1 MSRRTDQVNQL
12 LRQEIS
18 ELLQREV
25 RDPRVAGIVSV
36 THVDVSPD
44 LRRARAFV
52 SVLGTEEERAGTLAA
67 LASAR
72 PFIRRE
78 LARRLKL
85 RTTPDVEF
93 FDDRS
98 MEDAQRLTD
107 VMRENARERGERL

>member
-18 ELLQREV
+18 ELLQRDI
-25 RDPRVAGIVSV
+25 RDPRVGGLVSV

-44 LRRARAFV
+44 LRRANAFV
-52 SVLGTEEERAGTLAA
+52 SVLGTEEDRAGTMAA
-67 LASAR
+67 LSSAR

-78 LARRLKL
+78 LGRRLKL
-85 RTTPDVEF
+85 RTIPDIEF
-93 FDDRS
+93 LDDRS

-107 VMRENARERGERL
+107 QMRENARERGEDI